1 MFLGHIGAALG
12 AKRIAPGTSTALLLA
27 APLLPDLLWPVLLLL
42 GIERVAIDPGNTVVT
57 PLDFQ
62 HYPVTHSL
70 AASAGWAVLAAA
82 VYWTLTRRSRAAIVL
97 GALVLSHWFFDLVV
111 HAPDLPV
118 LPAGPFVGL
127 GAWNS
132 LILTLVLEFGLLA
145 VGVVLYQNA
154 SVPVSGGG
162 RIALASLVGVLIL
175 IYLGNVFGPPPPDAT
190 TVAVFTLGLWLI
202 PLWGIWL
209 DRRRVTTRVE

>member
-70 AASAGWAVLAAA
+70 AASVGWAVLAAA
-82 VYWTLTRRSRAAIVL
+82 VYWTITRRSRGATVL

-127 GAWNS
+127 GLWNS
-132 LILTLVLEFGLLA
+132 LALTLVLEFGLLA
-145 VGVVLYQNA
+145 VGTILYQNA
-154 SVPVSGGG
+154 SVPVAGGG

-175 IYLGNVFGPPPPDAT
+175 VYLGNVFGPPPPDAT
-190 TVAVFTLGLWLI
+190 TVAVFTLALWLI
-202 PLWGIWL
+202 PLWGIWM
-209 DRRRVTTRVE
+209 DRRRVTTRME

>member
-12 AKRIAPGTSTALLLA
+12 AKRVAPGTSTALLLA

-70 AASAGWAVLAAA
+70 AASVGWAVLAAA

-190 TVAVFTLGLWLI
+190 TVAIFTLGLWLI